1 MYNSSTNTFIFFKYF
16 YCKILLY
23 HLFLSYISNNL
34 SILMTGLRNNYYVV
48 FFFVLCITMYLFPS
62 FMYFSI
68 LFTCFF
74 YTSIEWRVMS
84 PCSMQVWPRFS
95 SRVSHNNPHQLG
107 HSRSGLYHYLF
118 LFYFYLFFW
127 ELNQKLKVNWKFQFF
142 YLVPNHF

>member
-1 MYNSSTNTFIFFKYF
+1 MKTVTSQHE
-16 YCKILLY
+16 KILLY
-23 HLFLSYISNNL
+23 HLFLSYVSNNL
-34 SILMTGLRNNYYVV
+34 SILMTGIRNNYYVV
-48 FFFVLCITMYLFPS
+48 FFFVLCITMYLFTS

-107 HSRSGLYHYLF
+107 HSRPGLYHVIPYFIPIILYYKVIVDI
-118 LFYFYLFFW
+118 LGTRYSYRFYVLRSC
-127 ELNQKLKVNWKFQFF
+127 
-142 YLVPNHF
+142 HFALE

>member
-1 MYNSSTNTFIFFKYF
+1 MKSVTSQHE
-16 YCKILLY
+16 KILLY

-34 SILMTGLRNNYYVV
+34 SILMTGIRNNYYVV
-48 FFFVLCITMYLFPS
+48 FFFVLCITMYLFTS

-107 HSRSGLYHYLF
+107 HSRPGLYHYLF
-118 LFYFYLFFW
+118 LFFLGKKILFRLPFCYYCIKGRVMC
-127 ELNQKLKVNWKFQFF
+127 N
-142 YLVPNHF
+142 